1 MYFTCSFKVYG
12 LPLVRIL
19 LYIAGVSFNF
29 QHTHKLHN
37 TPFTDTRIV
46 SLYRTEFGL
55 GYAWQPAVTVIA
67 AGDIVRFQWT
77 SPLFLNTNLF
87 RVLQTFSAEADYD
100 GTGFN
105 SGTPSPTG

>member
-1 MYFTCSFKVYG
+1 MDFLLSGYCFT
-12 LPLVRIL
+12 LPGYLLIFNIL
-19 LYIAGVSFNF
+19 TSYTTIRTIHLLIPALYHCI
-29 QHTHKLHN
+29 
-37 TPFTDTRIV
+37 IV

-67 AGDIVRFQWT
+67 AGDVVRFQWT